1 MKAISRIIQTLEHG
15 VLLDV
20 TLEELTC
27 RAYVVVSAPDLERVA
42 DFVPP
47 SQFEQDGDVHVTAV
61 ASADE
66 ARQQV
71 EDLAF
76 NMNIGDTAVF
86 LCQDEAAYQAT
97 LEELGQDHGATQH

>member
-1 MKAISRIIQTLEHG
+1 MKAISRILDTLDQG

-20 TLEELTC
+20 AIEELTC
-27 RAYVVVSAPDLERVA
+27 RAYVVVSAPDLDLVA
-42 DFVPP
+42 DFVLA
-47 SQFEQDGDVHVTAV
+47 SQFEQGGDVHVTAV
-61 ASADE
+61 ASATE

-86 LCQDEAAYQAT
+86 LCQDEAAFQAT
-97 LEELGQDHGATQH
+97 LEELGQDPTPTQH

>member
-1 MKAISRIIQTLEHG
+1 MKAISRIIHTLENG

-20 TLEELTC
+20 AIEELTC
-27 RAYVVVSAPDLERVA
+27 RAYVVISEPDLEHVA
-42 DFVPP
+42 DFVPA

-61 ASADE
+61 ASPSE

-76 NMNIGDTAVF
+76 NMNIGDAAVF
-86 LCQDEAAYQAT
+86 LCQDDTAYQAI
-97 LEELGQDHGATQH
+97 LEELGQDQLPH

>member
-1 MKAISRIIQTLEHG
+1 MKAFSHIIQNLDQG

-20 TLEELTC
+20 TIEELSC
-27 RAYVVVSAPDLERVA
+27 RAYVVISAADLERVA

-47 SQFEQDGDVHVTAV
+47 SQFEDGDVHVTAV
-61 ASADE
+61 AAAQE
-66 ARQQV
+66 ARQQG

-86 LCQDEAAYQAT
+86 LCGDDLAYAAT
-97 LEELGQDHGATQH
+97 LEELGQDPVQH

>member
-1 MKAISRIIQTLEHG
+1 MKASSRIIQKLDQG

-20 TLEELTC
+20 SIEELTC

-42 DFVPP
+42 DVVPAN
-47 SQFEQDGDVHVTAV
+47 QFEDGDVHVTAV
-61 ASADE
+61 AAAEE

-76 NMNIGDTAVF
+76 NMNIGDAAVF
-86 LCQDEAAYQAT
+86 LCQDQAAYAAT
-97 LEELGQDHGATQH
+97 LEELGQDPVQH